1 MQTVP
6 VFDDSQKE
14 GVQSKCLVDFRAE
27 HLPFERVMS
36 DFRKNI
42 LQTDLEGKNSA
53 RKYLGRKLSC
63 TEINISLMAYNA
75 EKKSYSAIC
84 WGKKIKLR
92 RFGEKVLTLTKSLIP
107 RLKSQIGRPLS
118 G

>member
-1 MQTVP
+1 MVWQTVP
-6 VFDDSQKE
+6 VFDDSHKE

-42 LQTDLEGKNSA
+42 LQTDFEGKNSA
-53 RKYLGRKLSC
+53 RKYLGRKISC

-75 EKKSYSAIC
+75 EKKSYSALC
-84 WGKKIKLR
+84 WGKK
-92 RFGEKVLTLTKSLIP
+92 S
-107 RLKSQIGRPLS
+107 SS
-118 G
+118 GGLGKKFLP